1 MSTNLQTRSYTFFI
15 YYRNSA
21 KRVSRNSSIQE
32 NSDALS
38 NSDISGDLGDYSIT
52 SECSS
57 SMISTLISQNS
68 KEFGNISNHEEDGE
82 ELLENIDL
90 ALSFEEMSDAFT
102 TTASSFTMASSIESG
117 SIKTMKMNQDI
128 YVNEGRPDGGF
139 GEKLRYKD
147 TTNSN
152 TSASSI
158 RHCRNV
164 CIANNIMIKNHI
176 FFHSML
182 FISNSNFGYQ
192 KPVLCILYAIHYTS
206 SPFPFEM
213 FLVGRLHFRPSHD
226 ILE

>member
-1 MSTNLQTRSYTFFI
+1 M
-15 YYRNSA
+15 
-21 KRVSRNSSIQE
+21 SRNSSIQE

-117 SIKTMKMNQDI
+117 SIKTMKMNPDI
-128 YVNEGRPDGGF
+128 YVNERRPDGGF
-139 GEKLRYKD
+139 GEKLCYED
-147 TTNSN
+147 TTNSS
-152 TSASSI
+152 TYTSSI

-164 CIANNIMIKNHI
+164 CIANTIMLKDYIN
-176 FFHSML
+176 FFHS
-182 FISNSNFGYQ
+182 I
-192 KPVLCILYAIHYTS
+192 
-206 SPFPFEM
+206 
-213 FLVGRLHFRPSHD
+213 
-226 ILE
+226 

>member
-1 MSTNLQTRSYTFFI
+1 M
-15 YYRNSA
+15 
-21 KRVSRNSSIQE
+21 SRNSSIQE

-52 SECSS
+52 PECSS

-117 SIKTMKMNQDI
+117 SIKTMKMNPDV

-139 GEKLRYKD
+139 GVKLCYED
-147 TTNSN
+147 TTNSSTY
-152 TSASSI
+152 TSSN

-164 CIANNIMIKNHI
+164 SIANTIMRKDYKN
-176 FFHSML
+176 FFHS
-182 FISNSNFGYQ
+182 I
-192 KPVLCILYAIHYTS
+192 
-206 SPFPFEM
+206 
-213 FLVGRLHFRPSHD
+213 
-226 ILE
+226 